1 MRAITYFAVKTLLV
15 AGENREPGD
24 LVPEAHE
31 WPALSLYINEGK
43 LSPVL
48 VATLP
53 KAARDALAA
62 WEEAQIQVS
71 LLVNSVTGDEA
82 DAELTEEELFDKEL
96 AEEAA
101 LAEDKKEEVDA

>member
-15 AGENREPGD
+15 GGENREPGD

-43 LSPVL
+43 LCPVL

-62 WEEAQIQVS
+62 WEDAQLQVN
-71 LLVNSVTGDEA
+71 LLVDSVIGD
-82 DAELTEEELFDKEL
+82 DAELSEEELFEKEL
-96 AEEAA
+96 AEETT
-101 LAEDKKEEVDA
+101 LAEDKKEEAVA